1 MKRTAGVC
9 MAVWLGTAA
18 GCAEVGYT
26 DRVLHRVVSPGG
38 QLVAVCQEVPV
49 FDGPEFELRLERPDG
64 TIVRE
69 LLRMGDAGGCSEVA
83 WSPDGRLLAVLTSHV
98 SEIGILDVEWAMSR
112 REEPNRHGF
121 HRGFSFSTEAT
132 LRQGT
137 QLTFVSNDELEFQI
151 CRYSLAETQRSGGD
165 IRCAEPR
172 RTQRLR
178 VPSPF
183 VPNRPA

>member
-1 MKRTAGVC
+1 MCVALWVGISV
-9 MAVWLGTAA
+9 
-18 GCAEVGYT
+18 GCAKFGYS
-26 DRVLHRVVSPGG
+26 DRVLHRVASPSG

-64 TIVRE
+64 TVLRE
-69 LLRMGDAGGCSEVA
+69 LLRMGDAGGCSELA

-98 SEIGILDVEWAMSR
+98 SDISIVDVEWAMSR
-112 REEPNRHGF
+112 SAERNRHWF
-121 HRGFSFSTEAT
+121 HRGFSFSTEGT
-132 LRQGT
+132 LRHGT
-137 QLTFVSNDELEFQI
+137 QLTFVSNDALELKI
-151 CRYSLAETQRSGGD
+151 CTYSLAETQRSGGE
-165 IRCAEPR
+165 IRCSEPR